1 MPHFLRYRVPLR
13 DGMPGSDRNAQVGV
27 QAMAQPSGPN
37 VRHLFDAFGVA
48 RRISNFVDD
57 CMLDGVEPAIIDEI
71 RDAGEDRLARLPHD
85 LSDRDRDEK
94 SDDRVGERITE
105 PDADG
110 AKEDGETGQAVDP
123 CMVAVGDQSGALDLP
138 SGFDAKHR
146 RDLVPGEAN
155 DRRPGDGPKIIDV
168 LRMQEPL
175 NRFVARSYGAEGDD
189 EHNYDA
195 GQILHAA
202 VAVGESFA
210 WFPA

>member
-13 DGMPGSDRNAQVGV
+13 DRMPGSDRNAQVGV

-57 CMLDGVEPAIIDEI
+57 GRLDSIEH
-71 RDAGEDRLARLPHD
+71 AGKDRLARLPHD

-105 PDADG
+105 PNTHG

-146 RDLVPGEAN
+146 RDLIPGEAN

-189 EHNYDA
+189 EHNYNA

-210 WFPA
+210 WFPAR